1 MTDTNSDLVTA
12 DPSEAPAAP
21 EVTDISDPAAHESQS
36 PVDSVASDQHVDF
49 DVLHVQASDVLSPA
63 EFTHTEVI
71 EPVVHSEDGPI
82 DQHAESGYRPV
93 GGAEVQSYLRAKS
106 MGLEGRPSKAE
117 VEEFLTAKGVR
128 E

>member
-12 DPSEAPAAP
+12 DPSEAPAAL
-21 EVTDISDPAAHESQS
+21 EVIAPTVDESADTSAAPAPTVE
-36 PVDSVASDQHVDF
+36 PTVDF

-93 GGAEVQSYLRAKS
+93 GGAEVQNYLRAKS